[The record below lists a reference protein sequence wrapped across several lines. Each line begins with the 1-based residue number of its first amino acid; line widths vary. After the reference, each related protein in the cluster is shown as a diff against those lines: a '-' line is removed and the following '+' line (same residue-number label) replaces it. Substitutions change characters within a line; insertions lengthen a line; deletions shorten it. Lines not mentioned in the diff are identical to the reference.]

1 MGNDVIQDWVEQLPH
16 DYGSRQR
23 YTKDFYFIQAV
34 MLLNGCVN
42 IETSLAEK
50 FT

>member
-16 DYGSRQR
+16 DFWFKAEVM
-23 YTKDFYFIQAV
+23 TV

-42 IETSLAEK
+42 MATSLAEK